1 MHPARILLFSVEL
14 TIEKSQ
20 YVSGAT
26 VKLLYE
32 DLTTECKLKDVEM
45 EGQQGKERLKIWKEG
60 RFLDKKK
67 V

>member
-1 MHPARILLFSVEL
+1 MHPARSLLFSVEL

-45 EGQQGKERLKIWKEG
+45 EGQ
-60 RFLDKKK
+60 
-67 V
+67 